1 MKQIIWH
8 VLAVMLCCVVS
19 ASGQAE
25 DKFMKIGIVGCDT
38 SHVIAFTNAINQ
50 PPADGSPQKFKVTV
64 AYPGGSGDI
73 PDSRDRVEGFVK
85 ELKERGVEIVDSAEA
100 VAEKANAILLESL
113 DGRPHLAQFRAVAKG
128 KPVFVDKPAAGS
140 LADLLAIYQHAEAT
154 KTPCFSSSSLRYA
167 DQVTGLAA
175 DTSVGDL
182 IGCETVG
189 PLHIEEHHPDLFWYG
204 IHGVEP
210 LFTLMGTGCETVTR
224 VDAEPSSLVVGKW
237 HDGRIGSYRGLKEGA
252 GNYAYTLFGTKGIAS
267 KQGYSGY
274 GGLVEKICDFFVTGQ
289 PPVNQKDTIE
299 IYAFM
304 EAADESK
311 RLGGQPVA
319 IRDIIARAEEAA
331 KRGADAPSVSNK

>member
-1 MKQIIWH
+1 MKQIIWQ
-8 VLAVMLCCVVS
+8 AFAAALCCVVS
-19 ASGQAE
+19 ASGYAE
-25 DKFMKIGIVGCDT
+25 DKIMRIGIVGCDT
-38 SHVIAFTNAINQ
+38 SHVIAFTKQLNE

-64 AYPGGSGDI
+64 AYPGGSPDI
-73 PDSRDRVEGFVK
+73 PDSRNRVDGFVK
-85 ELKERGVEIVDSAEA
+85 DLKERGVEIVDSAEA
-100 VAEKANAILLESL
+100 VAEKADAILLESL

-167 DQVTGLAA
+167 EQVTALAA

-237 HDGRIGSYRGLKEGA
+237 RDGRIGSYRGLKEGA
-252 GNYAYTLFGTKGIAS
+252 GNYAYTVYGTKGIAS

-274 GGLVEKICDFFVTGQ
+274 GGLVDKICDFFVTGK
-289 PPVNQKDTIE
+289 PPVSQKDTIE

-311 RLGGQPVA
+311 RLGGQAVA
-319 IRDIIARAEEAA
+319 ISEVIARAEEAA
-331 KRGADAPSVSNK
+331 KRGAAAPSAAKQ